1 MKYIKLIL
9 LVFSL
14 LLLPWAGNEAWAKDA
29 EITDLRWTARNDGDP
44 PFVRIVTDL
53 TKAVQAEAA
62 IDKSGKN
69 FEVILKNTQKS
80 FSGSQYDMDP
90 RAIDFTTV
98 SEKDGD
104 TYIDVALTKP
114 QKIDD
119 IHVFALRPDAKLG
132 KPHRLVIDIPIQGAI
147 QRSTGSIEVAQSHIR
162 ETVGIRKIAHHM
174 LYDELCA
181 SIDIGRIMWEIF
193 FNRRFFGFAVY
204 RGRGR
209 EYDLGDAYFLHAK
222 KQVERPFDVICIIHG
237 RIHHGFSDK

>member
-90 RAIDFTTV
+90 RAIDFATV

-104 TYIDVALTKP
+104 TYIDVALTAGAAGCLTARTPETLLPGKAYV
-114 QKIDD
+114 QVADTRL
-119 IHVFALRPDAKLG
+119 ALAALAACQWG
-132 KPHRLVIDIPIQGAI
+132 GL
-147 QRSTGSIEVAQSHIR
+147 
-162 ETVGIRKIAHHM
+162 
-174 LYDELCA
+174 L
-181 SIDIGRIMWEIF
+181 
-193 FNRRFFGFAVY
+193 
-204 RGRGR
+204 
-209 EYDLGDAYFLHAK
+209 
-222 KQVERPFDVICIIHG
+222 
-237 RIHHGFSDK
+237 

>member
-90 RAIDFTTV
+90 RAIEFATV

-104 TYIDVALTKP
+104 TYIDVTLTKP

-119 IHVFALRPDAKLG
+119 IHVFALTPVRDRCSVTAFTDDSRAYGLACWSSAVDP
-132 KPHRLVIDIPIQGAI
+132 
-147 QRSTGSIEVAQSHIR
+147 
-162 ETVGIRKIAHHM
+162 
-174 LYDELCA
+174 
-181 SIDIGRIMWEIF
+181 GRA
-193 FNRRFFGFAVY
+193 R
-204 RGRGR
+204 
-209 EYDLGDAYFLHAK
+209 
-222 KQVERPFDVICIIHG
+222 Q
-237 RIHHGFSDK
+237 

>member
-1 MKYIKLIL
+1 MKYFKLIL

-90 RAIDFTTV
+90 RAID
-98 SEKDGD
+98 
-104 TYIDVALTKP
+104 
-114 QKIDD
+114 
-119 IHVFALRPDAKLG
+119 
-132 KPHRLVIDIPIQGAI
+132 
-147 QRSTGSIEVAQSHIR
+147 
-162 ETVGIRKIAHHM
+162 
-174 LYDELCA
+174 
-181 SIDIGRIMWEIF
+181 
-193 FNRRFFGFAVY
+193 
-204 RGRGR
+204 
-209 EYDLGDAYFLHAK
+209 
-222 KQVERPFDVICIIHG
+222 
-237 RIHHGFSDK
+237 